1 MWQAHLLEHRHLG
14 VILSTMALLLALAS
28 RSPGD
33 YEICIPYVIT
43 LLSRLVLNPRATSD
57 DYLYY
62 NTPTPWLQV
71 RTTDTPQMVGGGRSV
86 G

>member
-1 MWQAHLLEHRHLG
+1 
-14 VILSTMALLLALAS
+14 MALLLALAS
-28 RSPGD
+28 RSPAD

-62 NTPTPWLQV
+62 NTPSPWLQV
-71 RTTDTPQMVGGGRSV
+71 RPHWRGSRLEQRV
-86 G
+86 